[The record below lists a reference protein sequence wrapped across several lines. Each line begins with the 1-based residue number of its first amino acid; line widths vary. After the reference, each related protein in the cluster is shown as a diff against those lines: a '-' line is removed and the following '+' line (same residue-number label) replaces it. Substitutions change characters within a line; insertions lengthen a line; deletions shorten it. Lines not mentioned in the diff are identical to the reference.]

1 MADPVT
7 SSTLDKMITLA
18 VKAHRG
24 QVDKAGMPYILHPLA
39 VMSMIS
45 STDDIELLCIAVGHD
60 LLEDTEVTE
69 QTLGEWGFTDRVI
82 DGIKH
87 LTKVDGELY
96 EVYKDRVKENPD
108 AVRVKINDLT
118 HNMDLSRLGRK
129 PTKYEVDRYER
140 YAAFKLELLE
150 LL

>member
-7 SSTLDKMITLA
+7 PSTLDKMITLA

-24 QVDKAGMPYILHPLA
+24 QLDKAGMPYILHPLA
-39 VMSMIS
+39 VMSMIRP
-45 STDDIELLCIAVGHD
+45 DDIELLCIAVGHD
-60 LLEDTEVTE
+60 LLEDTDVTE
-69 QTLGEWGFTDRVI
+69 KTLKEWGFTDRVI

-87 LTKVDGELY
+87 LTKVDGEIY

-108 AVRVKINDLT
+108 AIRVKICDLS

-129 PTKYEVDRYER
+129 PTDYEVERYER
-140 YAAFKLELLE
+140 YAAFKLELIE
-150 LL
+150 KNA